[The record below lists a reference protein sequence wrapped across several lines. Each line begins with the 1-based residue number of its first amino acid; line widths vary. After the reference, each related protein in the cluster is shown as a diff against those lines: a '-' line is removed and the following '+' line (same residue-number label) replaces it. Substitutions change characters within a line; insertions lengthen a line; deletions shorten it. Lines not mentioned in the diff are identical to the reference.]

1 MDERVQTPMS
11 EVNAL
16 EFQSFLEGVKTKA
29 TPIEVDLRDAKRRIN
44 ACKPK
49 KTPAKPAGD
58 DVEDSDESA

>member
-58 DVEDSDESA
+58 DVEDSGESA